1 VAVLFKKKIDEWLY
15 CLRKKM
21 VGSLFSLLILS
32 VLTVAASDCEIV
44 VDIWKNHFNKDTDVD
59 PSNPFGCC
67 KLIDNEF
74 QSSSGING
82 VYCKSH
88 EGTANVTHIFWGS
101 QSLSG
106 SIPASIGDLVNLEIL

>member
-1 VAVLFKKKIDEWLY
+1 
-15 CLRKKM
+15 M
-21 VGSLFSLLILS
+21 VGIVFCLLILS

-59 PSNPFGCC
+59 PSNPSGCC
-67 KLIDNEF
+67 QLIDNEF

-88 EGTANVTHIFWGS
+88 EGTANVTQIYWSS

-106 SIPASIGDLVNLEIL
+106 PIPASIGNLVNLEVL